1 MTTGLQFYTSLPINK
16 TKLQLKIIS
25 NQLRIYF
32 VVAYPNS
39 DKNLKYIKIHAYR
52 LHIICFVYNINN

>member
-1 MTTGLQFYTSLPINK
+1 MTTDSQFYTSLPIYK

-39 DKNLKYIKIHAYR
+39 DKNLKYINVLYITLITNHD
-52 LHIICFVYNINN
+52 LYN

>member
-1 MTTGLQFYTSLPINK
+1 MTTGPQFYTSLPIYK

-39 DKNLKYIKIHAYR
+39 DKNLTYINVLYITLITNHD
-52 LHIICFVYNINN
+52 LYN